1 MNTAFMPVT
10 LDLLDSY
17 MTYFRATSCRSAD
30 YTFTNL
36 WGWADHYGLELSFRD
51 DLCWIRQTRPFVQF
65 WAPVG
70 NWGCADWDAHPEV
83 HRGAILHRVPDELT
97 VLLQNR
103 LNSRSIPCCKA
114 HPANCPETNSGPL
127 SIRIFVG

>member
-17 MTYFRATSCRSAD
+17 MTYFWATSCRSAD

-70 NWGCADWDAHPEV
+70 NWGCADWDGEMNECPV
-83 HRGAILHRVPDELT
+83 HSVRYAGLPTTGQHFLPVFI
-97 VLLQNR
+97 
-103 LNSRSIPCCKA
+103 
-114 HPANCPETNSGPL
+114 
-127 SIRIFVG
+127 

>member
-70 NWGCADWDAHPEV
+70 
-83 HRGAILHRVPDELT
+83 T
-97 VLLQNR
+97 VSYTHLDVYKRQLL
-103 LNSRSIPCCKA
+103 
-114 HPANCPETNSGPL
+114 
-127 SIRIFVG
+127 

>member
-17 MTYFRATSCRSAD
+17 MTYFWATSCRSAD

-70 NWGCADWDAHPEV
+70 NWGCADWDTRGCIRPSIMPWQYTHP
-83 HRGAILHRVPDELT
+83 
-97 VLLQNR
+97 NR
-103 LNSRSIPCCKA
+103 SL
-114 HPANCPETNSGPL
+114 
-127 SIRIFVG
+127 F